1 MLPSTGLLTNSRKI
15 VAAASARNAVLNFN
29 PGDNSNQ
36 ARKFRVISGESSS
49 SAASISGIHDPGNV
63 GPQNNLTCNL
73 LAGYAKEIS
82 AAELEHASSE
92 KGLAGCIDQG

>member
-1 MLPSTGLLTNSRKI
+1 MLPSTGFLTNSRKI
-15 VAAASARNAVLNFN
+15 VAAASARNAVSNFN

-36 ARKFRVISGESSS
+36 ARKLRVISGESSS

-63 GPQNNLTCNL
+63 GPRNNLTCNL
-73 LAGYAKEIS
+73 LGGSAKEVS

-92 KGLAGCIDQG
+92 KGLAGGIDQG